1 MRRLWTTNTASLY
14 AMCKRDG
21 LDQLY
26 PSEVQLLNFALII
39 PCSTASV
46 ERGFSLMNSLCT
58 NLRNRLSQSSLD
70 SLMKICREGDKELSN
85 DCLEDLVEMFKN
97 KKNRKIDL

>member
-1 MRRLWTTNTASLY
+1 MDTAALY
-14 AMCKRDG
+14 AVCKRDG

-26 PSEVQLLNFALII
+26 PNVVKLINLALII

-46 ERGFSLMNSLCT
+46 ERGFSLMDSLCT
-58 NLRNRLSQSSLD
+58 NLWNRLSQSSLE
-70 SLMKICREGDKELSN
+70 SLMRICKGDKELSN
-85 DCLEDLVEMFKN
+85 GDLEELVELFKN